1 VSEPIELPAGYG
13 QVAYEAYVSFSGG
26 VSLVSG
32 AALPSWAEVGA
43 EIQMAWNMAAAAV
56 VEYVDRIPR

>member
-1 VSEPIELPAGYG
+1 MSEPIELPAGYG
-13 QVAYEAYVSFSGG
+13 QVAYEEYAASSGG
-26 VSLVSG
+26 VSLISG

-43 EIQMAWNMAAAAV
+43 EIQTAWNMVAAAV

>member
-1 VSEPIELPAGYG
+1 VSTPELPIGYG
-13 QVAYEAYVSFSGG
+13 QIAYEGYVAFSGG

-32 AALPSWAEVGA
+32 ATLPSWAEVGA
-43 EIQMAWNMAAAAV
+43 EMQMAWNIAAAAV